1 MAMFT
6 VTIQEPVLH
15 RLVADACA
23 SGISLDEQIN
33 KVLSGVAEVPRLMS
47 AQKGL
52 DIAIA
57 RATAKSNGEKFALE
71 DLFSDDEWDQIP
83 SRRVFG
89 RMFRQKIESEVPPIA
104 RHDHKTA
111 TNHAVYERIN
121 G

>member
-1 MAMFT
+1 MALIT
-6 VTIQEPVLH
+6 VSLEESVLY

-23 SGISLDEQIN
+23 HNISLDEQIS
-33 KVLSGVAEVPRLMS
+33 KVLSGIAEAPKLMS
-47 AQKGL
+47 TQKGL
-52 DIAIA
+52 DIAVA
-57 RATAKSNGEKFALE
+57 RAAGKNNGEKFSLE

-89 RMFRQKIESEVPPIA
+89 RMFRQKIESGVPPIA

-121 G
+121 A

>member
-1 MAMFT
+1 MAMLTISIEET
-6 VTIQEPVLH
+6 VLY

-23 SGISLDEQIN
+23 GGVSLDDQIT
-33 KVLSGVAEVPRLMS
+33 KVLSGVAEAPKLMS
-47 AQKGL
+47 AQAGL

-57 RATAKSNGEKFALE
+57 RAAAKNTGEKFSLE

-89 RMFRQKIESEVPPIA
+89 RMFRQKIESGVPPIA

>member
-1 MAMFT
+1 MAM
-6 VTIQEPVLH
+6 VTISIEEPVLY

-23 SGISLDEQIN
+23 HNTSLDEQIS
-33 KVLSGVAEVPRLMS
+33 KVLSGVAEAPQLMS

-52 DIAIA
+52 DIAVA
-57 RATAKSNGEKFALE
+57 RATAKSNGEKFSLE

-89 RMFRQKIESEVPPIA
+89 RMFRQRIESSVPPIA